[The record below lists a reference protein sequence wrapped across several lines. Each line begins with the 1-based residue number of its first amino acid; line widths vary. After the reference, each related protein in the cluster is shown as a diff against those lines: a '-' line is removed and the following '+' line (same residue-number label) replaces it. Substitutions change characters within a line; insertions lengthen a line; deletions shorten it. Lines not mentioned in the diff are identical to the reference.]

1 MFMIGVR
8 CLYSCLNALHIVL
21 VRRISFD
28 IICETE
34 FGLKIDSLHNPENE
48 LAVAYER
55 LLRLQDGR
63 FIEIVRPGPLLMLH
77 PAWKVIKLTLL
88 LLIPGV
94 SKLLT
99 TSWMYKCCH
108 WFDNIPFIGS

>member
-1 MFMIGVR
+1 MSMIGV
-8 CLYSCLNALHIVL
+8 CHLHSCLNALHVAL
-21 VRRISFD
+21 VRKLSFD
-28 IICETE
+28 IICESE

-63 FIEIVRPGPLLMLH
+63 FIEILHLGLSLMLH

-108 WFDNIPFIGS
+108 WFDNIPFTGA